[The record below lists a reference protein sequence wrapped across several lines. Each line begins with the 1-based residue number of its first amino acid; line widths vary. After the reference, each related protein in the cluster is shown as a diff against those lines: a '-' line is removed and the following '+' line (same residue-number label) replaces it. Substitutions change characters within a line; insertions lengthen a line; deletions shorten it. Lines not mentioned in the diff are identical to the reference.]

1 MLTYAT
7 EGRLVNLCSSSI
19 FRGCVVV
26 LCIVLLLVSCKRRSA
41 DEFVTVKD
49 PVIAL
54 THARVID
61 GTGAAARED
70 QTIIIEAG
78 RISAIGPA
86 SSMPVPASAKTLDLT
101 GRTAIPGLVGMHDHL
116 FYSTDRGK
124 RDVVAT
130 QSFAPL
136 YLASGVTTIRTTG
149 AGNLSA
155 EQTLKRSIDAGEV
168 AGPKIHLTSPY
179 INHGRGETLRPEQIK
194 DKINEWADEGV
205 TSFKVYTMVTRAELG
220 YVIEAAHKRGLKV
233 TGHLCAVGFIDA
245 ARLGIDNL
253 EHGLAVDT
261 EFFSGKQADQCPD
274 RDDFLEE
281 IARLDVMS
289 PPVQAMIKE
298 LVNHHVA
305 VTSTLAIFEAFI
317 EDKFQLDPR
326 VRNVLSDDAYA
337 ACVSEL
343 VVAKDHSSH
352 WRTWEM
358 TVQKEMQFERE
369 FVKAG
374 GLLMSGVDPTGWGG
388 VVAGFGDQRGVEL
401 LVQAGF
407 TPEEAI
413 RIATLNGATFLG
425 EENRIGS
432 LAPGKQADIV
442 IINGNPSSRIA
453 DIRKV
458 ELVFKD
464 GVGYDSAK
472 LIESVHGMV
481 GVN

>member
-1 MLTYAT
+1 M
-7 EGRLVNLCSSSI
+7 NFCSSVYG
-19 FRGCVVV
+19 RGLVV
-26 LCIVLLLVSCKRRSA
+26 VLLLVLLVVSCKHRSA
-41 DEFVTVKD
+41 DEFVTIKD

-54 THARVID
+54 THVRVID
-61 GTGAAARED
+61 GTGAAARDD
-70 QTIIIEAG
+70 QTIIIEGG
-78 RISAIGPA
+78 RISAIGPT
-86 SSMPVPASAKTLDLT
+86 SGTPIPQSATIHDLS

-130 QSFAPL
+130 KSFAPL

-149 AGNLSA
+149 AGSLSA
-155 EQTLKRSIDAGEV
+155 EQALKRSIETGEL

-179 INHGRGETLRPEQIK
+179 INHGVNETLTSEQVTS
-194 DKINEWADEGV
+194 KINEWADEGV
-205 TSFKVYTMVTRAELG
+205 TSFKVYTMISRAELG
-220 YVIEAAHKRGLKV
+220 YVIDAAHKQGLKV
-233 TGHLCAVGFIDA
+233 TGHLCAVGFVEA
-245 ARLGIDNL
+245 AQIGIDNL

-261 EFFSGKQADQCPD
+261 EFFSGKKADQCPNQS
-274 RDDFLEE
+274 DFLPEL
-281 IARLDVMS
+281 ARIDVTS
-289 PPVQAMIKE
+289 PAVQTMIKE
-298 LVNHHVA
+298 LVSHHVA
-305 VTSTLAIFEAFI
+305 VTSTLAIFEGFN

-326 VRNVLSDDAYA
+326 MKSVLSDDAYA
-337 ACVSEL
+337 DCLSEL
-343 VVAKDHSSH
+343 AVAKDHSSW
-352 WRTWEM
+352 WRVWEM
-358 TVQKEMQFERE
+358 TLHKEMQFERE
-369 FVKAG
+369 FAKAG

-388 VVAGFGDQRGVEL
+388 VIAGFGDQRGVEL

-425 EENRIGS
+425 EEKGIGS
-432 LAPGKQADIV
+432 LATGKQADIV
-442 IINGNPSSRIA
+442 IIRGNPSTNIA

-481 GVN
+481 GTN